1 MSKRI
6 LILNGSPR
14 KNGNTA
20 VLAAAFAEGAR
31 EAGHTV
37 TTFALREMDIHPCL
51 GCFGGGKDPQSPCVQ
66 KDGMELIYP
75 AYKEADILA
84 LASPMYYWSFSGQL
98 KCAFDRLFAVA
109 ECNAGYATPRKECV
123 MLMAAEGASRDNF
136 EPVLHY
142 YEALLRHM
150 GWKNLGTALAGGV
163 LAVGD
168 IRGKPVLEEAQNLG
182 RSLR

>member
-1 MSKRI
+1 
-6 LILNGSPR
+6 
-14 KNGNTA
+14 
-20 VLAAAFAEGAR
+20 
-31 EAGHTV
+31 
-37 TTFALREMDIHPCL
+37 
-51 GCFGGGKDPQSPCVQ
+51 
-66 KDGMELIYP
+66 
-75 AYKEADILA
+75 
-84 LASPMYYWSFSGQL
+84 MYYWSFSGQL

-109 ECNAGYATPRKECV
+109 ECNAGYANPRKECV

-150 GWKNLGTALAGGV
+150 GWKNLGTVLAGGV